1 MIVVVFEF
9 RPKAGKEAS
18 YFDLTKTLTPLVK
31 EFDGFISIERASS
44 VTNEG
49 KYISVSF
56 WRDEQSVERWHAVEQ
71 HRMAQALGKTEIFED
86 YRITV
91 AQTIRQYAK
100 GEARPAK
107 AAE

>member
-9 RPKAGKEAS
+9 RPKAGAVDR
-18 YFDLTKTLTPLVK
+18 YFDLAKALTPLVK
-31 EFDGFISIERASS
+31 EFDGFLSIERAAS

-49 KYISVSF
+49 KFISVSF
-56 WRDEQSVERWHAVEQ
+56 WRDEAAVNRWHAVEQ
-71 HRMAQALGKTEIFED
+71 HRIAQALGRSEIFED

-91 AQTIRQYAK
+91 ASTIRQYSK